1 MSYLKSPTSYL
12 KYGGFVLLFH
22 FFFSQSALATNIQK
36 LFDDLKVGDRI
47 QVKVVK
53 NAAGELV
60 ADRIQIDKTQSKP
73 KIRAVIQNVSKPEN
87 TIEILGLKIKVSEK
101 TETDL
106 KKNVNLWEALKP
118 GQRVEV
124 KIRIQEDSVLKA
136 TRILTKKIKV
146 SDKIEAYIQEK
157 IKGGSEYFFIKLLG
171 LKIKVDSGTDVLEE
185 ISEVK
190 SPLEQRLVDVD
201 ETRPLSRINLWNF
214 LNVQGGIEWN
224 LTPERNYQRYDTS
237 NLLNKLNGNFND
249 NLVSTGILIDLELT
263 GKYHKKLESFTKVRF
278 FGSHPLL
285 LENRIRPDG
294 RARFQIREAYVVYR
308 DIFNLPF
315 GFKIGRQDFD
325 ESREWL
331 YDHNLDAARLYLYPL
346 RGWVTEFS
354 VVLGS
359 YPQIKKF
366 EKFTDLILYS
376 YWEFIKKNTVGFYL
390 VDRNDKSDS
399 LVQGREQATKPT
411 WYGIRTKGKIKSPIT
426 FRYWS
431 ELSWLRGER
440 PDKGRKF
447 HGYAFDVGN
456 TFVLNSWWEPS
467 LTVGYAFGS
476 GDPDTVQSRLNK
488 IIPTFEQTDY
498 HDNTDNFNGVATFQY
513 YGEIF
518 DPELSNLR
526 IFTLGVGSKPSQLLS
541 FDLLYHKYRQ
551 VELSNK
557 LKDTDL
563 IDPLLIPPSS
573 KYSSRNLG
581 WEADFVAG
589 IEKLRNFDFKLVI
602 SYFKPGEAFFFK
614 DTSTWHSRLAVE
626 FNF

>member
-1 MSYLKSPTSYL
+1 MKYLRSCRTYL
-12 KYGGFVLLFH
+12 KYTAFIFLFS
-22 FFFSQSALATNIQK
+22 FFFSQSASATNVQK
-36 LFDDLKVGDRI
+36 LFETLKVGDRVE
-47 QVKVVK
+47 VKVIK
-53 NAAGELV
+53 NFAGELV

-73 KIRAVIQNVSKPEN
+73 KIRAAIQKVNQPDE
-87 TIEILGLKIKVSEK
+87 TIEILGLKIRVTES

-106 KKNVNLWEALKP
+106 EKKSQLLEALKP

-124 KIRIQEDSVLKA
+124 KIRIQEDSSLKA
-136 TRILTKKIKV
+136 TRILTKKIKA

-157 IKGGSEYFFIKLLG
+157 IKGGTDYFYLKLLG
-171 LKIKVDSGTDVLEE
+171 LKIKIGSGTDV
-185 ISEVK
+185 IGEVSK
-190 SPLEQRLVDVD
+190 NPSPLDKRLVDVD
-201 ETRPLSRINLWNF
+201 ESRPISPLKLWDF
-214 LNVQGGIEWN
+214 LIVEGGVEWN
-224 LTPERNYQRYDTS
+224 LTPERNYQHYQ
-237 NLLNKLNGNFND
+237 LNNGLNDLND
-249 NLVSTGILIDLELT
+249 NLLLTGVLMDLELT

-278 FGSHPLL
+278 FGNHPLSI
-285 LENRIRPDG
+285 ENRIEPDRG
-294 RARFQIREAYVVYR
+294 GKLQLREAYLLYR
-308 DIFNLPF
+308 DILNLPV
-315 GFKIGRQDFD
+315 GLKVGRQDFD
-325 ESREWL
+325 EPREWL

-359 YPQIKKF
+359 YPEIKKF
-366 EKFTDLILYS
+366 EKFTDLILYT

-390 VDRNDKSDS
+390 LDRNDKSDS

-411 WYGIRTKGKIKSPIT
+411 WYGIRTKGKIKSPIIL
-426 FRYWS
+426 RYWS

-447 HGYAFDVGN
+447 KAYALDAGN
-456 TFVLNSWWEPS
+456 TFVLNSWWQPS
-467 LTVGYAFGS
+467 LTLGYAYGS
-476 GDPDTVQSRLNK
+476 GDPAPKDPVIRA
-488 IIPTFEQTDY
+488 FEQTEY

-526 IFTLGVGSKPSQLLS
+526 IFTLGVGIKPSQLLS

-551 VELSNK
+551 VELSDK

-573 KYSSRNLG
+573 NYSSRNLG
-581 WEADFVAG
+581 WETDFVAG
-589 IEKLRNFDFKLVI
+589 IEKLKNFDFKFILA
-602 SYFKPGEAFFFK
+602 YFKPGEAFFFNG
-614 DTSTWHSRLAVE
+614 TSTWHSRLAVE